1 MNLIYHLY
9 SCSVPCKSPIKIMVK
24 ENEFGRVFHLGR
36 VYQLYNIG
44 HLDIWNDKI
53 EATPHRRGGKY
64 HRPEV
69 WMEHLLRVVA
79 GGVGVLINFIL
90 SKFLDSNT
98 KKLIVAYRNQLLIY
112 CLSSPSWTKAK
123 SISAFV
129 IVFTQNRFIDTY
141 LTILDQ
147 HQLAI

>member
-1 MNLIYHLY
+1 MDGTLTSSGGGRGRG
-9 SCSVPCKSPIKIMVK
+9 SC
-24 ENEFGRVFHLGR
+24 F
-36 VYQLYNIG
+36 
-44 HLDIWNDKI
+44 
-53 EATPHRRGGKY
+53 
-64 HRPEV
+64 
-69 WMEHLLRVVA
+69 
-79 GGVGVLINFIL
+79 NFIL

-123 SISAFV
+123 SIPAFV
-129 IVFTQNRFIDTY
+129 IVFIQNRFIDTY